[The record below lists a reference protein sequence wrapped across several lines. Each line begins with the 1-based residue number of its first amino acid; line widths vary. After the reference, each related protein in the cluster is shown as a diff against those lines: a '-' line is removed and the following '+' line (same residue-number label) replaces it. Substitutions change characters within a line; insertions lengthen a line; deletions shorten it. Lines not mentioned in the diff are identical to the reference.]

1 MTKRQA
7 IVVCAAVSCLVTWG
21 GVFLL
26 GTLGAGDGPQMAMA
40 MLGLIGSPVAGTL
53 TMAHYTRKPGQRR

>member
-7 IVVCAAVSCLVTWG
+7 IVVCAVVSCLVTWG

-26 GTLGAGDGPQMAMA
+26 GTLGAGDGVQLTAA
-40 MLGLIGSPVAGTL
+40 MLGLIGSPVAGSL
-53 TMAHYTRKPGQRR
+53 TFVHYTRRPGERR